1 MSHPHATSLVT
12 GVASLVSLPEV
23 CIQVNGMV
31 DDDRSSA
38 GDIARVISQDPGLTA
53 RLLKIANSSFYGFPS
68 RIETVSRAVTI
79 IGTRELRFLV
89 LAASAVRSFDR
100 ISSDAIDMASFWRHS
115 VYCGVIARLLA
126 GRCRVLHSER
136 LFVAGL
142 LHDVGRLVM
151 ISRIPDLVQVMHFR
165 ARQAQEPMFEAERE
179 VFDTDHGEVGAELM
193 KLWRLPAS
201 LQSAAAYHHE
211 PQRAPDYALEAAL
224 IHIADGLAHLAELG
238 SSNLQDV
245 GPISTFAWELTQL
258 SPAVVESVLQEARA
272 QFLETLL
279 LFLPGVLMARN

>member
-1 MSHPHATSLVT
+1 MSHPRATSLVT

-23 CIQVNGMV
+23 CIQVNSMV
-31 DDDRSSA
+31 DDEHSSA
-38 GDIARVISQDPGLTA
+38 ADIARVISQDPGLTA
-53 RLLKIANSSFYGFPS
+53 RLLKIANSTFYRFPS
-68 RIETVSRAVTI
+68 KIETVSRAVTI

-100 ISSDAIDMASFWRHS
+100 ISSDDIDMASFWRHS
-115 VYCGVIARLLA
+115 VYCGVIARILA
-126 GRCRVLHSER
+126 GRCRVLHNER

-151 ISRIPDLVQVMHFR
+151 LARIPDLVQVMRFR
-165 ARQAQEPMFEAERE
+165 ARQANEPMFEAERD

-201 LQSAAAYHHE
+201 LQTAAAYHHE
-211 PQRAPDYALEAAL
+211 PRRAPEYALEASL
-224 IHIADGLAHLAELG
+224 VHIANALAHLAERG
-238 SSNLQDV
+238 SSNLQDTGLV
-245 GPISTFAWELTQL
+245 DPYAWELTRL
-258 SPAVVESVLQEARA
+258 DPSVVEPVLQEARA

-279 LFLPGVLMARN
+279 MFLPGVLMARS